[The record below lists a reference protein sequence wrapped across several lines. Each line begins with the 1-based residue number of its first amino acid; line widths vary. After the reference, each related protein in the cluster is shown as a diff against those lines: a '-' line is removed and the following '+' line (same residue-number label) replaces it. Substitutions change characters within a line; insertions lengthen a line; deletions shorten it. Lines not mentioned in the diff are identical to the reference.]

1 MRSICLYFQVHQPFR
16 LRTYRFFDIGSD
28 HNYYDDFQNR
38 YIIRRIAEKSYL
50 PTNKL
55 LLDVIND
62 LKGAFKVT
70 FSISGTALDQFEMY
84 APEVIQ
90 SFKALADTGHVEFL
104 AETYGHSLAS
114 LKNKDEFYRQVKLH
128 SKRIEEL
135 FGVKPTAF
143 RNTELV
149 YSDEIGEL
157 VYNLGYKVMLA
168 EGAKHILGWKS
179 PNYLYYNAYN
189 PKLKVLLRNFRLSD
203 DIAFRFSHKAWSEWP
218 LTADKFVTWIND
230 FDKNQP
236 IINIFADYE
245 TFGEHQWEETGIFE
259 FLKELPYKILQKSN
273 FGFNTPSQIGDLYQ
287 PVAPIHVPYPASWAD
302 EERDLTAWLGNE
314 LQDEAFN
321 SLYRL
326 VDKVKKCTDPGLKK
340 DWLYLQSSDHF
351 YYMCTKWFSDGEV
364 HKYFN
369 PYPSPYE
376 AFINFMNV
384 LSDFMIRLDKHLEE
398 TGGGQEEL
406 LEEASELM
414 DKNLELAV
422 KTGKAVAKKAS
433 ELGRRIKQSLDMDQ
447 DNKLSFEDIGRFSDT
462 QLKKLLKD
470 VDTKTLFEAFKDA
483 TEEFEEKILP
493 NLTQKARKEM
503 ETLKASSIK
512 ITKKEISKSKAA
524 VLAQLAKLTK

>member
-1 MRSICLYFQVHQPFR
+1 
-16 LRTYRFFDIGSD
+16 
-28 HNYYDDFQNR
+28 
-38 YIIRRIAEKSYL
+38 
-50 PTNKL
+50 
-55 LLDVIND
+55 
-62 LKGAFKVT
+62 
-70 FSISGTALDQFEMY
+70 
-84 APEVIQ
+84 
-90 SFKALADTGHVEFL
+90 
-104 AETYGHSLAS
+104 
-114 LKNKDEFYRQVKLH
+114 
-128 SKRIEEL
+128 
-135 FGVKPTAF
+135 
-143 RNTELV
+143 
-149 YSDEIGEL
+149 
-157 VYNLGYKVMLA
+157 
-168 EGAKHILGWKS
+168 
-179 PNYLYYNAYN
+179 
-189 PKLKVLLRNFRLSD
+189 LLRNFRLSD

-503 ETLKASSIK
+503 ETLKASAIK